1 MNLKQ
6 LRYAVEVERTGSITQ
21 AAKNLYAAQPNLS
34 RSVRELEEELGKKLF
49 IRGKRKVS
57 LTEDGLLLRRR
68 AQEIVELAD
77 QTEAAFH
84 SSNEFV
90 SGDVHIGGG
99 ETDGMRLI
107 ARAAKRMER
116 KYPEVRYHLFSGNA
130 DGTFAPESNMTYAQ
144 FLVVLSQFSGD
155 TISPVEGGVWY
166 DGYVNWAKEQELI
179 PQAMLSGFDP
189 NAAITRQDMAALFGT
204 FLEAY
209 NPSYEVVN
217 DQEPSF
223 PDQGAIADYAADG
236 VTACLRAGIM
246 SGNADGSFNPT
257 GTATR
262 AQVAVTMVQMAR
274 VMGK

>member
-1 MNLKQ
+1 
-6 LRYAVEVERTGSITQ
+6 
-21 AAKNLYAAQPNLS
+21 
-34 RSVRELEEELGKKLF
+34 
-49 IRGKRKVS
+49 
-57 LTEDGLLLRRR
+57 
-68 AQEIVELAD
+68 
-77 QTEAAFH
+77 
-84 SSNEFV
+84 
-90 SGDVHIGGG
+90 
-99 ETDGMRLI
+99 
-107 ARAAKRMER
+107 
-116 KYPEVRYHLFSGNA
+116 
-130 DGTFAPESNMTYAQ
+130 MTYAQ

>member
-1 MNLKQ
+1 MAPGQ
-6 LRYAVEVERTGSITQ
+6 IFPDVAPGAWYASFV
-21 AAKNLYAAQPNLS
+21 
-34 RSVRELEEELGKKLF
+34 
-49 IRGKRKVS
+49 
-57 LTEDGLLLRRR
+57 
-68 AQEIVELAD
+68 
-77 QTEAAFH
+77 QTAYEK
-84 SSNEFV
+84 
-90 SGDVHIGGG
+90 G
-99 ETDGMRLI
+99 
-107 ARAAKRMER
+107 
-116 KYPEVRYHLFSGNA
+116 LFSGNA